1 MLDRNSILQMDD
13 LPKEQLS
20 VPEWGGDL
28 WVRTL
33 TGTERDAFEQSMV
46 QKKNKPNLNNVRARF
61 AVLTICDEKG
71 ERLFTDNDAE
81 ALGKKSAAALDR
93 VFEVAQRLNGFSDSD
108 SEELSS
114 VKNQTARGDS
124 IFNWLQP
131 WAG

>member
-13 LPKEQLS
+13 LPKEKVS
-20 VPEWGGDL
+20 VPECGNGDL
-28 WVRTL
+28 WVKTL
-33 TGTERDAFEQSMV
+33 TGSERDSFEQSMV

-93 VFEVAQRLNGFSDSD
+93 VFEVAQRLNGFSDD
-108 SEELSS
+108 DQRELSS
-114 VKNQTARGDS
+114 VKN
-124 IFNWLQP
+124 
-131 WAG
+131 

>member
-61 AVLTICDEKG
+61 AVLTICDELG

-81 ALGKKSAAALDR
+81 ALGKKSASALDR

-108 SEELSS
+108 QRELSS

>member
-1 MLDRNSILQMDD
+1 MLDRNSILKMDA

-20 VPEWGGDL
+20 VPEWGGDV

-33 TGTERDAFEQSMV
+33 TGTERDSFEQSMV

-93 VFEVAQRLNGFSDSD
+93 VFEVAQRLNGFSDD
-108 SEELSS
+108 DQRELSS
-114 VKNQTARGDS
+114 VKN
-124 IFNWLQP
+124 
-131 WAG
+131 